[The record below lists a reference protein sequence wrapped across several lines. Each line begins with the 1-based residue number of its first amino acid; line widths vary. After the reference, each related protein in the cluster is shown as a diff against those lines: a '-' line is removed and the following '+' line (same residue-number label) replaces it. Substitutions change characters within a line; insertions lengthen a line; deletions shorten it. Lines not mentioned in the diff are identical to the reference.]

1 MANKLTTTDE
11 LTGVRVIG
19 GKKGTKRIGKV
30 RRFVFHPKEKR
41 VVGFVVKRPD
51 LLWMFR
57 RKDLFVAVSGYEIED
72 GRIVVSNDP
81 AATNRAACKALGVDW
96 DACVLWVGLP
106 VMTEDGDALG
116 VVCSVTFDRKTGVVD
131 SVTTDSGATANALLG
146 KREIPANLVKGFRR
160 GMGAALAQTGAEG
173 EESEEVVLGAILV
186 AEEARDIAVEGG
198 LAEKAG
204 EATAVVVDKAHTA
217 VDKAKPV
224 ASAAAKK
231 TGEVVNKGAYATG
244 KQIAATKGMFSGFKE
259 EYDKARGPKPSQ
271 EKALE
276 KAAEPKAEELP
287 APTAQAKKA
296 PAKQGAAK
304 QGAAKKQAA
313 KKPAPKKNMFSAFK
327 EEYDKARH
335 DD

>member
-1 MANKLTTTDE
+1 
-11 LTGVRVIG
+11 
-19 GKKGTKRIGKV
+19 
-30 RRFVFHPKEKR
+30 
-41 VVGFVVKRPD
+41 
-51 LLWMFR
+51 
-57 RKDLFVAVSGYEIED
+57 
-72 GRIVVSNDP
+72 
-81 AATNRAACKALGVDW
+81 
-96 DACVLWVGLP
+96 
-106 VMTEDGDALG
+106 
-116 VVCSVTFDRKTGVVD
+116 
-131 SVTTDSGATANALLG
+131 
-146 KREIPANLVKGFRR
+146 
-160 GMGAALAQTGAEG
+160 MGAALAQTGAEG

-313 KKPAPKKNMFSAFK
+313 KKPAS
-327 EEYDKARH
+327 
-335 DD
+335 